1 MTYNQF
7 RREFSYVIKGT
18 ANSWNEAF
26 RMYEYVST
34 QLTTEVTNKQLL
46 ALCWAEYKRRNA

>member
-18 ANSWNEAF
+18 ANSWNEAQ
-26 RMYEYVST
+26 RMYDYIA
-34 QLTTEVTNKQLL
+34 TEIHGYPTNKQLL

>member
-18 ANSWNEAF
+18 ANSWNEAY
-26 RMYEYVST
+26 RMYQYVST
-34 QLTTEVTNKQLL
+34 ELTTEVTNKKLL
-46 ALCWAEYKRRNA
+46 SLCWAEYKRRNA